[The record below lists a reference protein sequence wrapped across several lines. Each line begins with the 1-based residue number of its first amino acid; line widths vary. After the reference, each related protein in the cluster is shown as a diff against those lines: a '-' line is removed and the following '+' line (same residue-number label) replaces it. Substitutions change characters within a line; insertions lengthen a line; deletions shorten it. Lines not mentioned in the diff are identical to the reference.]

1 MIYKTNVMRILDKDG
16 VDYKSYSYTDTVA
29 VNGEEVAK
37 VLGLDAKQMF
47 KTLVTIGK
55 SGTNYVFLVPV
66 SSELDLKK
74 ASKSVNE
81 KSIQMIKQKDL
92 LPLTGYVHGGCS
104 PIGMKKS
111 FTVTIDNSAK
121 EFDTI
126 IFNAG
131 KVGYQVQMS
140 LESLNKIISFNIDD
154 IT

>member
-1 MIYKTNVMRILDKDG
+1 MRILDKEG
-16 VDYKSYSYTDTVA
+16 VEYKSYSYTNKGA
-29 VNGEEVAK
+29 VSGSEVAMA
-37 VLGLDAKQMF
+37 LGIDTRQMF

-66 SSELDLKK
+66 SGELDLKK
-74 ASKSVNE
+74 ASKIVKE

-104 PIGMKKS
+104 PIGMKKT
-111 FTVTIDNSAK
+111 FTITIDSSAE

-131 KVGYQVQMS
+131 KVGYQVQLTLDS
-140 LESLNKIISFNIDD
+140 LRKVIDFNIDD
-154 IT
+154 IS

>member
-1 MIYKTNVMRILDKDG
+1 MRILDKED
-16 VDYKSYSYTDTVA
+16 VEYKSYSYADTDV
-29 VNGEEVAK
+29 VSGEEVAK
-37 VLGLDAKQMF
+37 ELGLDPKQMF
-47 KTLVTIGK
+47 KTLVTVGK

-104 PIGMKKS
+104 PIGMKKE
-111 FTVTIDNSAK
+111 FTITIDNSAS

-140 LESLNKIISFNIDD
+140 LDSLRSVIDFNLDD
-154 IT
+154 IA

>member
-1 MIYKTNVMRILDKDG
+1 MRILDKND
-16 VDYKSYSYTDTVA
+16 VEYKSYSYTDTDA
-29 VNGEEVAK
+29 VSGENVAK
-37 VLGLDAKQMF
+37 VLGLDQNQMF
-47 KTLVTIGK
+47 KTLVTVGK

-74 ASKSVNE
+74 ASKSVKE
-81 KSIQMIKQKDL
+81 KSIQMIRQKDL

-104 PIGMKKS
+104 PIGMKKV
-111 FTVTIDNSAK
+111 FTITIDNSAK

-140 LESLNKIISFNIDD
+140 LDSLRSVIDFNLDD
-154 IT
+154 IA

>member
-1 MIYKTNVMRILDKDG
+1 MRILDKDG

>member
-1 MIYKTNVMRILDKDG
+1 MRILDKED
-16 VDYKSYSYTDTVA
+16 VEYKSYSYTDTEA
-29 VNGEEVAK
+29 VSGEEVAK
-37 VLGLDAKQMF
+37 ALGIDAKQMF

-154 IT
+154 IA

>member
-1 MIYKTNVMRILDKDG
+1 MRILDKED
-16 VDYKSYSYTDTVA
+16 VEYKSYSYADTGV
-29 VNGEEVAK
+29 VSGEEVAK
-37 VLGLDAKQMF
+37 ELGLDPKQMF
-47 KTLVTIGK
+47 KTLVTVGK

-104 PIGMKKS
+104 PIGMKKE
-111 FTVTIDNSAK
+111 FTITIDNSAS

-140 LESLNKIISFNIDD
+140 LDSLRSVIDFNLDD
-154 IT
+154 IA

>member
-1 MIYKTNVMRILDKDG
+1 MRILDKED
-16 VDYKSYSYTDTVA
+16 VEYKSYSYADADA
-29 VNGEEVAK
+29 VSGEEVAK
-37 VLGLDAKQMF
+37 ELGLDPKQMF
-47 KTLVTIGK
+47 KTLVTVGK

-104 PIGMKKS
+104 PIGMKKE
-111 FTVTIDNSAK
+111 FTITIDNSAS

-140 LESLNKIISFNIDD
+140 LDSLRSVIDFNLDD
-154 IT
+154 IA